1 VFRRV
6 IVRSW
11 SNPIAGCFHQLQG
24 MALKNVIPLF
34 PESIALRSIHS
45 GIEALPQIST
55 LKAQLQSLEEALGEL
70 SANLDVVDGVIAT
83 VNVAPDIR
91 DHLTAKQSIIR
102 ASFINAMFEM
112 SRNIKRLASA
122 IQ

>member
-1 VFRRV
+1 
-6 IVRSW
+6 
-11 SNPIAGCFHQLQG
+11 
-24 MALKNVIPLF
+24 M
-34 PESIALRSIHS
+34 HS
-45 GIEALPQIST
+45 SIEALPQIST